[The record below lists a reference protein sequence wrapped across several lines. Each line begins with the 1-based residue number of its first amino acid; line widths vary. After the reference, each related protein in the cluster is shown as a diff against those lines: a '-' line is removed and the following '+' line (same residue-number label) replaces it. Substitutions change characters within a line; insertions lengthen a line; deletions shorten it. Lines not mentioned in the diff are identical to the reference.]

1 MAEPQFK
8 EDVRRHLAVL
18 HKRRA
23 LVITSL
29 GVSLLVAVLYNYSTR
44 PLYQA
49 SAQILI
55 DRASPKVLPTSNNV
69 DAGVQDFQTEYELIR
84 GRSVTEKVV
93 ARLEL
98 QKNPEMMKGPM
109 LSPWARF
116 QRRFLG
122 KADEPEIAGDGL
134 PLTPAAAAIRSRL
147 RIDPLPGGRLV
158 NVRFTAYDPTLAAA
172 VPNAV
177 AEEYIQQ
184 TLNYRFTR
192 SSEATGWLGER
203 LEEQKR
209 KVEQA
214 EKALLDYQAQN
225 GLVSSHGESTPDDA
239 TSSLSA
245 AMLTARMDRMS
256 RENVLGQIKGMPP
269 AQVATLPVIAGH
281 PLVQDARTKLA
292 VVQAEQVRLGETV
305 GDKHPD
311 MLRVKAEILAAQ
323 DKLQTEVRNAIRGLE
338 SEYQTARAH
347 EESLERNL
355 EQARRQGLEVGRKSI
370 EYDAL
375 RREVETNKQVFQAL
389 MSRSKETGLESELRT
404 TNVRVVERAEPPGRP
419 TSPNRPENYRIALLV
434 GISLGIFLAF
444 LFEHADS
451 SLKTPEDVKEM
462 GLPFLGMVPAVAP
475 TAGATASNSLKPAS
489 LRNPEGAVAEAYRI
503 LRTNLL
509 FTCPGDSG
517 RVLVFTSANP
527 GEGKTTTSANVAGA
541 LALNG
546 AKVLVIDADL
556 RRPTMHQHFGASKTP
571 GLSDLI
577 VGKAQPSEVIQ
588 NTRFKGVFLLPCG
601 YIAPNP
607 TELLGSPAM
616 RELLKVLKTRFDW
629 VIVDTPPVLA
639 MADTPVLAQ
648 FVDGV
653 VLVLAAEAT
662 TRPSIQRSMD
672 QLTSVGGHILGAVLN
687 KVDLRRNSY
696 YYSHYYGEYYRS
708 YYAEATTPA
717 RVASGPRPVRR

>member
-1 MAEPQFK
+1 MAQPQFM

-23 LVITSL
+23 LVLTSL
-29 GVSLLVAVLYNYSTR
+29 GLSVLVAVLYNYSTR

-55 DRASPKVLPTSNNV
+55 DRVGPKVLPTSSNV
-69 DAGVQDFQTEYELIR
+69 DAGIQDFQTEYELIR
-84 GRSVTEKVV
+84 GRTVTEKVV
-93 ARLEL
+93 TRLEL
-98 QKNPEMMKGPM
+98 QKNQEMMKGPV
-109 LSPWARF
+109 LSPWERF

-122 KADEPEIAGDGL
+122 KSEQPVMTGDGL
-134 PLTPAAAAIRSRL
+134 PLSPAAAAVRSRL
-147 RIDPLPGGRLV
+147 RVEPLPGGRLV
-158 NVRFTAYDPTLAAA
+158 NVRFTAYDPTLAAT

-184 TLNYRFTR
+184 ALNYRFTR

-209 KVEQA
+209 KVEEA

-225 GLVSSHGESTPDDA
+225 GLATGGDTAPDDGVA
-239 TSSLSA
+239 SLSTA
-245 AMLTARMDRMS
+245 VLAARMDRMAK
-256 RENVLGQIKGMPP
+256 ENALAQVKALPP
-269 AQVATLPVIAGH
+269 AQAATLPSIAGH
-281 PLVQDARTKLA
+281 PMVQDARTKLA
-292 VVQAEQVRLGETV
+292 VLQAEQVRLGETV
-305 GDKHPD
+305 GEKHPD
-311 MLRVKAEILAAQ
+311 MLRLKAEIVAAQ
-323 DKLQTEVRNAIRGLE
+323 DKLQTDVKNALRALE
-338 SEYQTARAH
+338 SEHQAARAH
-347 EESLERNL
+347 ELGLEQNL

-370 EYDAL
+370 EYHAL
-375 RREVETNKQVFQAL
+375 KREVETNKQLFQTL

-404 TNVRVVERAEPPGRP
+404 TNVRIVERAEPPRGP
-419 TSPNRPENYRIALLV
+419 ISPNRPENYRIALLV
-434 GISLGIFLAF
+434 GLTLGVFLAF

-475 TAGATASNSLKPAS
+475 TAGAPANIPQKPAS

-546 AKVLVIDADL
+546 AKVLVVDADL

-571 GLSDLI
+571 GLSDVI
-577 VGKAQPSEVIQ
+577 VGKAQPSDVIQ

-616 RELLKVLKTRFDW
+616 RDLLKALKTRFDW

-653 VLVLAAEAT
+653 VLVLAAEGT

-672 QLTSVGGHILGAVLN
+672 QLTSVGGRILGAVLN

-708 YYAEATTPA
+708 YYAEATAPA
-717 RVASGPRPVRR
+717 RVAAGPRRVRR